1 MRAQVLREAGTPLQL
16 EERAL
21 SPPGAGEIRVVVSV
35 CGVCHTDL
43 HTVQG
48 DLDLPRLPI
57 VPGHQVVG
65 RVVER
70 GEGVSA
76 PAVGA
81 RVGIPWLAATC
92 GECEACRE
100 GRENLCPDARFTGL
114 HLDGGYAESITVP
127 ANAAYPLPDTL
138 DDAHAAPLL
147 CAGIIGYRALKLSA
161 VPPGGRLGLVG
172 FGASAHL
179 TIQVATHREM
189 RVAVF
194 SRGEEHRRHALE
206 LGAEW
211 AGGLDG
217 TPPFPLDGLVN
228 YTPSGPTVAAALDKL
243 RPGGVQALA
252 GIHMSDLPA
261 MPYAKLHGERVLRSV
276 ANFTA
281 ADARELLALAAEI
294 PLRSDVELFPLADAG
309 RALDRLAEGSLR
321 GAAVLRVAQEGTT
334 RSDGE
339 S

>member
-1 MRAQVLREAGTPLQL
+1 MA
-16 EERAL
+16 
-21 SPPGAGEIRVVVSV
+21 PPGAGEIRVAVSV

-43 HTVQG
+43 HTVAG
-48 DLDLPRLPI
+48 DLDLPKLPI

-65 RVVER
+65 RVVEV
-70 GEGVSA
+70 GEGVDEPA
-76 PAVGA
+76 PGA

-92 GECEACRE
+92 GECEACLA
-100 GRENLCPDARFTGL
+100 GRENLCEDARFTGL

-127 ANAAYPLPDTL
+127 AGAAHPLPDTL

-147 CAGIIGYRALKLSA
+147 CAGIIGYRALKLSG
-161 VPPGGRLGLVG
+161 VHPGGRLGLVG

-179 TIQVATHREM
+179 TIQVATHRGM

-194 SRGEEHRRHALE
+194 SRGEEHRRHAIE

-211 AGGLDG
+211 AGGLEDS
-217 TPPFPLDGLVN
+217 PPFPLDGLVN
-228 YTPSGPTVAAALDKL
+228 FTPAGETVAAALAKL

-261 MPYAKLHGERVLRSV
+261 MPYEKLYGERVLRSV

-294 PLRSDVELFPLADAG
+294 PLRSDVEEFPLSEAD
-309 RALDRLAEGSLR
+309 RALKRLAVGGLR
-321 GAAVLRVAQEGTT
+321 GAAVLRVASQGTT
-334 RSDGE
+334 GNDAE
-339 S
+339 P